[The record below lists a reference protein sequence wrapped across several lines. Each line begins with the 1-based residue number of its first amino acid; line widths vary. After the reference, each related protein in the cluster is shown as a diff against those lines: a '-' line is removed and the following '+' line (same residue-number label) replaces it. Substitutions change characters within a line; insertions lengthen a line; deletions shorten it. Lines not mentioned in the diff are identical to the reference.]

1 MRWYGGIDGGILGGM
16 LDKLMEGELGE
27 IVDDICVDRWGKNPN
42 VQMINNVHG
51 IASVVIKR

>member
-27 IVDDICVDRWGKNPN
+27 IVDDICVDR
-42 VQMINNVHG
+42 
-51 IASVVIKR
+51 